1 MNEKMEIEKK
11 FLVKMPEFEALN
23 IKNQFEILQTY
34 LKNGEN
40 NSQRR
45 VRRIAENGRVS
56 YIYTEKIFYS
66 AVTRKETEFLIS
78 PEQYAEFL
86 KEIKPDCVPISK
98 KRICFEYK
106 NQLFELDVYPFS
118 DSLAILELELDA
130 PEQEIFFPEYI
141 NIIKEVTGDD
151 NYSNSAL
158 GAAGAFPEEASAEGD
173 S

>member
-56 YIYTEKIFYS
+56 YIYTEKNFLFSGYKEGNGIFNKS
-66 AVTRKETEFLIS
+66 RTICGIS
-78 PEQYAEFL
+78 
-86 KEIKPDCVPISK
+86 
-98 KRICFEYK
+98 
-106 NQLFELDVYPFS
+106 
-118 DSLAILELELDA
+118 
-130 PEQEIFFPEYI
+130 
-141 NIIKEVTGDD
+141 
-151 NYSNSAL
+151 
-158 GAAGAFPEEASAEGD
+158 
-173 S
+173 